1 MQQEAI
7 LAPVLA
13 LMVLTL
19 VIWAYMYVLRLG
31 YIARHGVAP
40 QDLAT
45 PDRRAAVLPERIN
58 LPAHNLRNLF
68 ELPVAFYALCLY
80 LYVTG
85 SADGRYVAAAWLFV
99 ALRVIHSAIHCTC
112 NRVAWRFSAYML
124 GALALWAMLGLAVLA
139 ALGGT

>member
-7 LAPVLA
+7 LAPMLG

-19 VIWAYMYVLRLG
+19 FVWIYMYALRLG
-31 YIARHGVAP
+31 YIARQGVNP

-85 SADGRYVAAAWLFV
+85 SVDGRYVVAAWLFV
-99 ALRVIHSAIHCTC
+99 ALRAVHSVIHCTC
-112 NRVAWRFSAYML
+112 NRVTWRFSAYML
-124 GALALWAMLGLAVLA
+124 GALTLWVMLGMAVLA
-139 ALGGT
+139 AVGID